1 MKWIL
6 RVYRRDPERHDPLL
20 MVDAGSNH
28 GLFSMV
34 AGASGAHAIAFEP
47 QTHLR
52 SVITLGARL
61 NQISNRLRVLP
72 FAVLDKFRKVS
83 MSKIALGDGGVGFLD
98 YATKDSIM
106 QTQTI
111 RLDHIPAFDTLFQK
125 TKNQTMYSSLSE
137 IDPTYARAIEAA
149 TTNPKPQP
157 ADSKLLL
164 RQPIHFLKIDVEGF
178 ELQALDSATNLF
190 KAGLVEHAVL
200 EFGPPDRWDVTL
212 ENAQNIEL
220 AAKRKQTITHAKQV
234 LHRAT
239 AEWDMDLYL
248 LPAMGWEKTV
258 QWMLARDITYSD
270 KPDTNQVVHKLM
282 AWDFDGMPKENDEF
296 EMELEVKENLVTECI
311 PLPED
316 TIDAF
321 MDDLQDIGEM
331 YVWFVKRD
339 SNPAIMSKLEL

>member
-1 MKWIL
+1 M
-6 RVYRRDPERHDPLL
+6 
-20 MVDAGSNH
+20 
-28 GLFSMV
+28 
-34 AGASGAHAIAFEP
+34 
-47 QTHLR
+47 
-52 SVITLGARL
+52 ITLGARL

-83 MSKIALGDGGVGFLD
+83 MSKVALGDGGVGFLD
-98 YATKDSIM
+98 YATKDSIV

-111 RLDHIPAFDTLFQK
+111 RLDHIPSFATLFEK
-125 TKNQTMYSSLSE
+125 TNKTMYSSLSE
-137 IDPTYARAIEAA
+137 IDPTYAHAVEAA
-149 TTNPKPQP
+149 TTSPKPQP
-157 ADSKLLL
+157 ADPKLLL

-220 AAKRKQTITHAKQV
+220 AAKRKQTIAHAKRV
-234 LHRAT
+234 LRRAT

-270 KPDTNQVVHKLM
+270 KPDTNQVVHKLK
-282 AWDFDGMPKENDEF
+282 AWDFDGMPKEGDEF
-296 EMELEVKENLVTECI
+296 EMELEVKDNIVTECI

-316 TIDAF
+316 IIDAF